1 MADRKVVN
9 EIEPPLLAA
18 LLDEYDR
25 IFDAETKRL
34 LDAADAV
41 IENLRLEAIRTA
53 AYRNLGR
60 PKAAAA

>member
-1 MADRKVVN
+1 MNQIAQ
-9 EIEPPLLAA
+9 EQEPPLLKSM
-18 LLDEYDR
+18 LDEQDR

-53 AYRNLGR
+53 AYRNRGR
-60 PKAAAA
+60 PKAA